1 MLFSVPSP
9 AHLPELLQLSAT
21 SASSGLVAACA
32 HPPRRMRVDSGNKET
47 HSAERG
53 SPVLQLLLLLELSHS
68 KKRGKYFLF
77 CTEKDA

>member
-9 AHLPELLQLSAT
+9 AHLPELLQLSAA

-53 SPVLQLLLLLELSHS
+53 SQVLQLLLLELSHS